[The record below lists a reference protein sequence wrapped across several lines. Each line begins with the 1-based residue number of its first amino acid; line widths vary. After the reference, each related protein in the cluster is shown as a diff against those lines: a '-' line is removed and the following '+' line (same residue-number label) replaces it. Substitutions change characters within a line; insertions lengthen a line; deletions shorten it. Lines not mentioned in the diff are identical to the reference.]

1 MVLKVIEIMAN
12 SKNSWEDAAQVA
24 VSEAS
29 RSVREIK
36 SVYMNEMSAVVH
48 DGKIVEYRVNCKISF
63 AVE

>member
-1 MVLKVIEIMAN
+1 MVIEVIEIMAS
-12 SKNSWEDAAQVA
+12 SKTSWEHAAQVA

-36 SVYMNEMSAVVH
+36 SVYVNKMSAVV
-48 DGKIVEYRVNCKISF
+48 DEGEITDYRVNCKISF